1 MNKKYFTF
9 IMVLSSVFVCLSGCD
24 KMSTLAVVGGKPEES
39 KGGSQAVEPLEC
51 AMMNPAARKI
61 VDYEEFTGRMASF
74 DEVEVRAQV
83 SGTLVECTFKRD
95 ATMKIDPQN
104 GLPINL
110 SEKTEQAKTD
120 DVKSS
125 EAKTGASASETANAA
140 IQEGGEVKEGRL
152 LFVIDPNL
160 YEAALANAKGALEV
174 LQARQIRLQKDWER
188 AKRLLPDKAISEQTY
203 DLAEFDLKECE
214 AQIAVAKANVQT
226 AQLNLNYSRIYAPI
240 DGYVCNS
247 QVSIGNLVQAN
258 STILV
263 RMVKVNPIYIYL
275 YLDEGTVQ
283 NLKRI
288 ADERKLRNPDAKG
301 EQTIEFRLSGES
313 EFTRKAVLDYA
324 TPALEQS
331 SGTRLVRA
339 ICDNPKSPSGER
351 VFQPGM
357 TVHVRI
363 TVTEL
368 YDALL
373 VPEECLGTNQSERFV
388 YTLGANNL
396 PEMRI
401 VELGPL
407 QNDNMRVIRKGLK
420 PNDWIIT
427 NNLMRVRLDRP
438 VKRAE

>member
-1 MNKKYFTF
+1 MNNKYFTF
-9 IMVLSSVFVCLSGCD
+9 IMVLSGVFFCLAGCD
-24 KMSTLAVVGGKPEES
+24 KMSTRGLVAGKPEAS

-110 SEKTEQAKTD
+110 SEKTEQAGTEQAKTD
-120 DVKSS
+120 AD
-125 EAKTGASASETANAA
+125 GTANAA
-140 IQEGGEVKEGRL
+140 IQEGGEVKEGQL

-160 YEAALANAKGALEV
+160 YEASLANAKGALEV
-174 LQARQIRLQKDWER
+174 LQARQKRLQKDWER

-240 DGYVCNS
+240 DGYVCKS

-288 ADERKLRNPDAKG
+288 ADERKLRNPNAKG
-301 EQTIEFRLSGES
+301 EQTIEFRLSGEPD
-313 EFTRKAVLDYA
+313 FTRKAVLDYA

-438 VKRAE
+438 VKRTE

>member
-1 MNKKYFTF
+1 MNKRYFMTVC
-9 IMVLSSVFVCLSGCD
+9 ILCSMFVCLAGCD
-24 KMSTLAVVGGKPEES
+24 KLSGLFAVNGISPAQQGGT
-39 KGGSQAVEPLEC
+39 QAIEPLQC
-51 AMMNPAARKI
+51 TMINPAVRKV
-61 VDYEEFTGRMASF
+61 VDYEQFTGRMASF

-83 SGTLVECTFKRD
+83 SGTLVECTFKKD

-104 GLPINL
+104 GLPISL
-110 SEKTEQAKTD
+110 SEKTGQ
-120 DVKSS
+120 
-125 EAKTGASASETANAA
+125 SAAPGIPNSAFR
-140 IQEGGEVKEGRL
+140 EGDEVKEGQL

-160 YEAALANAKGALEV
+160 YEAALANAKGELEV
-174 LQARQIRLQKDWER
+174 LQTRQTRLQKDWER
-188 AKRLLPDKAISEQTY
+188 AKRLLPDKAISEQAY
-203 DLAEFDLKECE
+203 DLAEFDLKECQ
-214 AQIAVAKANVQT
+214 AQIEVAKANVQT

-263 RMVKVNPIYIYL
+263 RIVKVNPIYIYL
-275 YLDEGTVQ
+275 YLDEETVQ

-288 ADERKLRNPDAKG
+288 ADQRKQNDPDQKTN
-301 EQTIEFRLSGES
+301 QTIQFRLSGES
-313 EFTRKAVLDYA
+313 EFTRNAVLDYA

-339 ICDNPKSPSGER
+339 ICDNPKSASGER

-363 TVTEL
+363 SVTDQ
-368 YDALL
+368 YNALL

-420 PNDWIIT
+420 PEDWIIT
-427 NNLMRVRLDRP
+427 DNLMRVRLDRP
-438 VKRAE
+438 VRRAQ